1 MQRNGGSK
9 FTGTAWRETEKYL
22 LNTDRKRIRLFWE
35 VCKGKNSSNGGGYC
49 VEGFLC
55 LSKIWLSINDDKK
68 NLREKRRLEIH
79 MRENI
84 IDGYQVSWENL
95 EWGNVK
101 TDEVFLRSL
110 SSKSYFFFFSI
121 LPIYE
126 LLACIVKGKDKT

>member
-1 MQRNGGSK
+1 
-9 FTGTAWRETEKYL
+9 
-22 LNTDRKRIRLFWE
+22 
-35 VCKGKNSSNGGGYC
+35 
-49 VEGFLC
+49 
-55 LSKIWLSINDDKK
+55 
-68 NLREKRRLEIH
+68 

-101 TDEVFLRSL
+101 TDEVFLWSL

-126 LLACIVKGKDKT
+126 L